1 MKPRAASVLVVDDE
15 QMIAEL
21 AAEILRDVGYE
32 VHVAFDAP
40 AALALLEANDVDV
53 VLTDIVL
60 GAADGV
66 DLAESIHRLRP
77 EATVIFM
84 SGYGSHRRG
93 PASNDPVL
101 AKPFS
106 SDELRERVA
115 AALLPG

>member
-1 MKPRAASVLVVDDE
+1 MEPRHASVLVVDDE
-15 QMIAEL
+15 QIIAEL
-21 AAEILRDVGYE
+21 AAEILRDAGHE
-32 VHVAFDAP
+32 VHVANNAQ
-40 AALALLEANDVDV
+40 AALALLEANDFDV

-93 PASNDPVL
+93 SAPNDPVL

-106 SDELRERVA
+106 ADELRERVA
-115 AALLPG
+115 GALR